1 MLGPEALGEE
11 RSFMLG
17 SEALGEERGFMSLI
31 ATG

>member
-11 RSFMLG
+11 RGFMLE